1 VRLGSRPSLLWK
13 ILLSTLI
20 AITLLLAIAGWFVQN
35 QTSAVLSQSLETE
48 LKGSFRAYESLWQSR
63 ADTLRSVSLVLSTM
77 SDVRAAFQ
85 TNDRATIRDTAA
97 EIWAKVSQS
106 KASQSSALF
115 LVTDPRGDV
124 IASLGGGEVLGDHI
138 EVVRDAA
145 SAFPAQT
152 AGFAV
157 VGERLYELVVTPVYV
172 QSQDAPGLLNVLVA
186 GFPVDEKV
194 AQDLKERTGG
204 SDFVFLA
211 NGAPLASTLPPA
223 ATKQIATQYSRGTQ
237 LQHVRMPG
245 GEFAILGSTLL
256 NIEGAP
262 AGDLLIVHS
271 FEAISRNLGLLQR
284 NYLLIW
290 AAAVIG
296 GLAVSGLLAHRILKP
311 IRQLDEA
318 AASIANQEYGTR
330 VPEGGNDELGRLA
343 RTFNGMCASIQ
354 DAREELIRQE
364 RISTIGRLSSSIVHD
379 LRNPLASIYGGAEMM
394 MDGDLSEAQ
403 MHRLA
408 ANIYRSSRAIND
420 LLQELVDVSRGRM
433 HTPESCYLVEVIDAA
448 VDTQAGLAAQH
459 GVSINTAVDPSIE
472 LPLERARMERVFMNL
487 IGNAIEAMP
496 GGGQID
502 IRAARKGREVMVQ
515 VDDSGPG
522 IPASVRPH
530 LFQPFVTASRDGLG
544 LGLALSRQTVL
555 DHGGDLW
562 AEEMDSKGAHFRLRL
577 PCHSRPQET
586 ISAVGE
592 QPYSPENLRT
602 KL

>member
-1 VRLGSRPSLLWK
+1 VRFGSGPSLLWK
-13 ILLSTLI
+13 ILLSTSL
-20 AITLLLAIAGWFVQN
+20 AITVLLAIAGWFVQN
-35 QTSAVLSQSLETE
+35 QTRAVLLQNLETE

-97 EIWAKVSQS
+97 EIWSKVSQS
-106 KASQSSALF
+106 GALF
-115 LVTDPRGDV
+115 LVTDPRGEV
-124 IASLGGGEVLGDHI
+124 IASLGGGQVLGDHI

-157 VGERLYELVVTPVYV
+157 EGNRLYELVVTPVYV
-172 QSQDAPGLLNVLVA
+172 QTQDTPGLLNVLVA
-186 GFPVDEKV
+186 GFPVDGKV
-194 AQDLKERTGG
+194 AEDLKQRTGG

-211 NGAPLASTLPPA
+211 NGSPLASTLPA
-223 ATKQIATQYSRGTQ
+223 AETKQISVQYKRSTQ
-237 LQHVRMPG
+237 LQHVQMPG
-245 GEFAILGSTLL
+245 GDFAILGSTLR

-271 FEAISRNLGLLQR
+271 FEAISRNLASLQR
-284 NYLLIW
+284 NFFLIW
-290 AAAVIG
+290 AAAVLG

-394 MDGDLSEAQ
+394 MDGDLNEAQ
-403 MHRLA
+403 IRRLA
-408 ANIYRSSRAIND
+408 GNIYRSSRAIND

-433 HTPESCYLVEVIDAA
+433 HMPEPCHLDEVIGAA
-448 VDTQAGLAAQH
+448 VDTQASSADRQ
-459 GVSINTAVDPSIE
+459 GVRIRTAIDPEIE

-496 GGGQID
+496 GGGEID
-502 IRAARKGREVMVQ
+502 IRAARNGRELLVQ
-515 VDDSGPG
+515 VDDTGPG

-530 LFQPFVTASRDGLG
+530 LFQPFVTASRNGLG

-562 AEEMDSKGAHFRLRL
+562 AEESESKGAHFRLRL
-577 PCHSRPQET
+577 P
-586 ISAVGE
+586 
-592 QPYSPENLRT
+592 YPENLWT